1 MAIIKDFFKEREKR
15 QQDNDVDYRE
25 RIRAHKMA
33 VFIRTV
39 IVIAVLVAI
48 VILVLISFIAAATS
62 SRKELHHDDLIDDDE
77 MFIEDSKWDD

>member
-48 VILVLISFIAAATS
+48 VILVKVYGMVKLSAEEFGIRRLIAEAI
-62 SRKELHHDDLIDDDE
+62 
-77 MFIEDSKWDD
+77 